1 MASLCQWIFL
11 LSEFYFSQATLEQLA
26 HTADK
31 ALPCIAG
38 PDVLIQGSVLTPA
51 VSAQHRPG
59 SPRASPGAWPRYSCG
74 AAKSGAFL
82 PPCSLGLG
90 LPAAFSHRHP
100 LESVLLS
107 EVPALVLSHKHS
119 QECQWRKTGLKKSVH
134 SQDSLLMTHDRPSSC
149 LTPGITVGL
158 PCAGPA
164 VCAL

>member
-11 LSEFYFSQATLEQLA
+11 LSEFYFSQAALEQLA

-31 ALPCIAG
+31 ALPCVAG

-59 SPRASPGAWPRYSCG
+59 SPRASPGAWQRYSCG

-100 LESVLLS
+100 LESVL
-107 EVPALVLSHKHS
+107 PP
-119 QECQWRKTGLKKSVH
+119 Q
-134 SQDSLLMTHDRPSSC
+134 
-149 LTPGITVGL
+149 
-158 PCAGPA
+158 
-164 VCAL
+164 